1 MCAGRKRWYIPT
13 EFVRGLEATSR
24 GGWVRGERGLVV
36 SESAARTRPDAATA
50 VGRIRIHRL
59 APPLPVFFPAQALL
73 SLECDPP
80 IPRAAS
86 RARILQHPLSEHDPQ
101 KMGQNPIAI
110 RLSRGTSV
118 KNVTIFFKPRATYPD
133 KYMSLDSPTSKML
146 CLTGRHIHLVHS
158 SPRP

>member
-1 MCAGRKRWYIPT
+1 MVYTDR
-13 EFVRGLEATSR
+13 VRARFGSDFQGGLGW
-24 GGWVRGERGLVV
+24 GGEGPRSF

-50 VGRIRIHRL
+50 VGRIRSHRR
-59 APPLPVFFPAQALL
+59 APPLPVFFPARALL
-73 SLECDPP
+73 SLESDPP
-80 IPRAAS
+80 ISRAAYC
-86 RARILQHPLSEHDPQ
+86 ARILQHPLFEHDPQ

-118 KNVTIFFKPRATYPD
+118 KNVTIFLKPRATYPD

-146 CLTGRHIHLVHS
+146 CLTGRHIYFVHS